1 VTVTASA
8 PGKIVLSGEYAVLDG
23 APAIAM
29 AVDRRAVASVSD
41 NTNDECRVV
50 TEGFESSGDA
60 RYRIVEAVCGA
71 RPAGRDFVLD
81 TRAFVADG
89 RKLGIGSSAAL
100 TVALVAALQQGR
112 DIFHDALRAHRR
124 FQGGAGSGVDVA
136 AAVAGG
142 LIEYRMQ
149 DCRVERLDWPEG
161 LVVRVIGTGV
171 PASTRD
177 KLARLSAARAKPSR
191 GALVLAAEHITDAWR
206 SGSAAEVLAVYPR
219 YIAALRQFSVD
230 HDLGIFDAGHEQ
242 LAVAA
247 EAAGLVYK
255 PAGAGGGDI
264 GVLFGNAEQ
273 DVASFIAGNEK
284 AVHSL
289 VPCALDPRGV
299 VVEHA

>member
-124 FQGGAGSGVDVA
+124 F
-136 AAVAGG
+136 
-142 LIEYRMQ
+142 
-149 DCRVERLDWPEG
+149 
-161 LVVRVIGTGV
+161 
-171 PASTRD
+171 
-177 KLARLSAARAKPSR
+177 
-191 GALVLAAEHITDAWR
+191 
-206 SGSAAEVLAVYPR
+206 
-219 YIAALRQFSVD
+219 
-230 HDLGIFDAGHEQ
+230 
-242 LAVAA
+242 
-247 EAAGLVYK
+247 
-255 PAGAGGGDI
+255 
-264 GVLFGNAEQ
+264 
-273 DVASFIAGNEK
+273 
-284 AVHSL
+284 
-289 VPCALDPRGV
+289 
-299 VVEHA
+299 

>member
-1 VTVTASA
+1 MTVTASA
-8 PGKIVLSGEYAVLDG
+8 PGKVVLSGEYAVLDG

-41 NTNDECRVV
+41 NPTDECRVMA
-50 TEGFESSGDA
+50 EGFESSGDA

-71 RPAGRDFVLD
+71 RPAGRDFTLD
-81 TRAFVADG
+81 TAAFSVDG

-100 TVALVAALQQGR
+100 TVALVAALRQGR
-112 DIFHDALRAHRR
+112 DIFHEALQAHRR
-124 FQGGAGSGVDVA
+124 LQGGAGSGVDVA
-136 AAVAGG
+136 AAVTGG

-171 PASTRD
+171 PVSTRD
-177 KLARLSAARAKPSR
+177 KLARLDAAGAKPSR
-191 GALVLAAEHITDAWR
+191 RALALAAEHIADAWR
-206 SGSAAEVLAVYPR
+206 SGSAAEVIAAYPG

-242 LAVAA
+242 LAAA
-247 EAAGLVYK
+247 AAAAGLVYK

-264 GVLFGNAEQ
+264 GVLLGGSGK
-273 DVASFIAGNEK
+273 DVASFIAGNEL
-284 AVHSL
+284 AARGVL
-289 VPCALDPRGV
+289 PCALDPRGV
-299 VVEHA
+299 VVEHT

>member
-1 VTVTASA
+1 MTVTASA
-8 PGKIVLSGEYAVLDG
+8 PGKVVLSGEYAVLDG
-23 APAIAM
+23 APAVAM

-41 NTNDECRVV
+41 NAIDECRVV
-50 TEGFESSGDA
+50 TEGFESNGDA

-71 RPAGRDFVLD
+71 RPAGRDFTLD
-81 TRAFVADG
+81 TAAFIVDG

-112 DIFHDALRAHRR
+112 DIFHDALQAHRR

-136 AAVAGG
+136 AAVTGG

-149 DCRVERLDWPEG
+149 DCRVERLDWPDG

-171 PASTRD
+171 PVSTRD
-177 KLARLSAARAKPSR
+177 KLARLDEAGAKPSR
-191 GALVLAAEHITDAWR
+191 RALALAAEHIADAWR
-206 SGSAAEVLAVYPR
+206 SGSAAEVLGAYPD

-247 EAAGLVYK
+247 QAAGLVYK

-264 GVLFGNAEQ
+264 GVLLGDSEKV
-273 DVASFIAGNEK
+273 VASFIAGNEQ
-284 AVHSL
+284 AVRGV
-289 VPCALDPRGV
+289 VPCAVDPRGV